1 MIHIKNRQYSR
12 FRIDTLHRSHVV
24 GRDIPPFVGRYSTH
38 CQSIPPIP
46 GALVNDFQHVPG
58 VKAQVLLGT
67 SRVIVQGHK
76 ELSSGGRVS
85 WRPHDLRVRLRGRS
99 RICQNCGPLL
109 FIAPG
114 LRRLF
119 KTRQKGVPACGNSL
133 LDLHLVNHS
142 CELRVG
148 EIDRNISFG
157 IQNVYQIILM
167 VRDTLRDVAL
177 QSPPKKNH
185 LHLYLRL
192 TTCAS
197 TCRCTWRSSTPTSEW
212 GVTIHA
218 QPREQI
224 KIKYLYQSLSSLE
237 CLSFNQIRN

>member
-1 MIHIKNRQYSR
+1 MYVKNRQYSR

-24 GRDIPPFVGRYSTH
+24 GRDIPPFAGRYSAH

-46 GALVNDFQHVPG
+46 GALVHDFQHVPG

-76 ELSSGGRVS
+76 ELPRGGNGRR
-85 WRPHDLRVRLRGRS
+85 RPHDLRVRLRGFC
-99 RICQNCGPLL
+99 RICQNGGPLL
-109 FIAPG
+109 FVSPG

-119 KTRQKGVPACGNSL
+119 KTRQEGVPACGNSV

-148 EIDRNISFG
+148 EIDRNISSR

-167 VRDTLRDVAL
+167 VRDTRVTSRF
-177 QSPPKKNH
+177 SPPQKKSPA
-185 LHLYLRL
+185 LVPASDYLCLYLQVHLAVFHTHLGMGSDHSR
-192 TTCAS
+192 
-197 TCRCTWRSSTPTSEW
+197 STP
-212 GVTIHA
+212 
-218 QPREQI
+218 
-224 KIKYLYQSLSSLE
+224 
-237 CLSFNQIRN
+237 